1 MIDRAIRRR
10 DPSPNPMYK
19 LVLFLVYF
27 VAATVAS
34 RPNACAALLRVLQRE
49 GENRTTRE
57 ALLRLAE
64 DLGCSP

>member
-1 MIDRAIRRR
+1 
-10 DPSPNPMYK
+10 MYK
-19 LVLFLVYF
+19 LVFFLVYF
-27 VAATVAS
+27 VAAAVAS

-64 DLGCSP
+64 DMGCSP